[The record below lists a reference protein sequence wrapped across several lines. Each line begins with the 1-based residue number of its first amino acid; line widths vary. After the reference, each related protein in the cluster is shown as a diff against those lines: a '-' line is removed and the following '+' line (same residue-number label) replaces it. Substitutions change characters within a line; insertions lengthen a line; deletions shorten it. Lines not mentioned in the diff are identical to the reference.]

1 MRIIT
6 VQHPMAHAIT
16 HLGKDVENRT
26 RNIAGAYRG
35 PVAVHA
41 GQRVFDPSGD
51 QAKRIEKITG
61 NRPLLMMPGHYGAI
75 VGVVDL
81 IDVHDGSKIC
91 APRGSRGMN
100 CSKWADHGA
109 MHLVLANPRPL
120 AEPIPYTGALGLRE
134 LDAETVARIE
144 AALR

>member
-35 PVAVHA
+35 PIAVHA
-41 GQRVFDPSGD
+41 GQRVFDPAGPE
-51 QAKRIEKITG
+51 AKRIAKITG
-61 NRPLLMMPGHYGAI
+61 KRPLLMMPRQYGAI

-81 IDVHDGSKIC
+81 VDVHDGSKIC

-100 CSKWADHGA
+100 CSKWADHGV